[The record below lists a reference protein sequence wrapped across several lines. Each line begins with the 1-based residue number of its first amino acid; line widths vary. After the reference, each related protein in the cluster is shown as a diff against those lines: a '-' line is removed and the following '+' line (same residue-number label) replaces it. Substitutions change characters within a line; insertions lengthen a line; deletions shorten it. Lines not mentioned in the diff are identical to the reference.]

1 MKTSKERF
9 NLVLDDSFP
18 SKIWGY
24 RMQICMFGNY
34 KLLVDLQDPSQI
46 VKASSVV
53 SAVGLR
59 ANNAGVK
66 GFN

>member
-1 MKTSKERF
+1 
-9 NLVLDDSFP
+9 
-18 SKIWGY
+18 
-24 RMQICMFGNY
+24 MQICMFGNY